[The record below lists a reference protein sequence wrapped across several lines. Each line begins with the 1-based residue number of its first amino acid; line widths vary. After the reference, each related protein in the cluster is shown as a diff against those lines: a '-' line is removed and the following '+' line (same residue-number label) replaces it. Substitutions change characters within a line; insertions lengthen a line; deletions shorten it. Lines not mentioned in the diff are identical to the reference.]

1 MERKLCSIQEI
12 SEITPITNADRIECL
27 HILGWTCVAKKG
39 EFKKGDKVIYCEI
52 DSLIPR
58 KSWSEFLFKDNK
70 QFIRIKTEKLADLI
84 NKTRTL
90 VSHIEVTSKVNFYTL
105 TEIAN
110 VLGVSVSHFT
120 DESDY
125 KNIAKESKEEY
136 SNLSDKIKKLER
148 ENELLSEII
157 QNQKEIITQL
167 KEKLSK

>member
-1 MERKLCSIQEI
+1 MNIGQKIKVLRAERGI
-12 SEITPITNADRIECL
+12 S
-27 HILGWTCVAKKG
+27 
-39 EFKKGDKVIYCEI
+39 
-52 DSLIPR
+52 
-58 KSWSEFLFKDNK
+58 
-70 QFIRIKTEKLADLI
+70 QQKLADLI

-120 DESDY
+120 DESVY
-125 KNIAKESKEEY
+125 ENIAKENKEEY
-136 SNLSDKIKKLER
+136 SSLSDKIKKLER
-148 ENELLSEII
+148 ENELLNEII

>member
-1 MERKLCSIQEI
+1 MNIGQKIKVLRAERGI
-12 SEITPITNADRIECL
+12 S
-27 HILGWTCVAKKG
+27 
-39 EFKKGDKVIYCEI
+39 
-52 DSLIPR
+52 
-58 KSWSEFLFKDNK
+58 
-70 QFIRIKTEKLADLI
+70 QQKLADLI

-90 VSHIEVTSKVNFYTL
+90 VSHIEVTSKVNFYIL

-120 DESDY
+120 DESVY
-125 KNIAKESKEEY
+125 ENIAKEGKEEY

-148 ENELLSEII
+148 ENELLNEII

>member
-1 MERKLCSIQEI
+1 MNIGQKIKVLRAERGI
-12 SEITPITNADRIECL
+12 S
-27 HILGWTCVAKKG
+27 
-39 EFKKGDKVIYCEI
+39 
-52 DSLIPR
+52 
-58 KSWSEFLFKDNK
+58 
-70 QFIRIKTEKLADLI
+70 QQKLADLI

-120 DESDY
+120 DELVY
-125 KNIAKESKEEY
+125 ENIAKESKEEY

-148 ENELLSEII
+148 ENELLNEII

>member
-1 MERKLCSIQEI
+1 MNIGQKIKVLRAKRGI
-12 SEITPITNADRIECL
+12 S
-27 HILGWTCVAKKG
+27 
-39 EFKKGDKVIYCEI
+39 
-52 DSLIPR
+52 
-58 KSWSEFLFKDNK
+58 
-70 QFIRIKTEKLADLI
+70 QQKLADLI

-120 DESDY
+120 DESVHE
-125 KNIAKESKEEY
+125 NIVKESKEEY
-136 SNLSDKIKKLER
+136 SSLSDKIKKLER
-148 ENELLSEII
+148 ENELLNEII

>member
-1 MERKLCSIQEI
+1 MNIGQKIKVLRAERGI
-12 SEITPITNADRIECL
+12 S
-27 HILGWTCVAKKG
+27 
-39 EFKKGDKVIYCEI
+39 
-52 DSLIPR
+52 
-58 KSWSEFLFKDNK
+58 
-70 QFIRIKTEKLADLI
+70 QQKLADLI

-120 DESDY
+120 DESVY
-125 KNIAKESKEEY
+125 ENIAKEGKEEY

-148 ENELLSEII
+148 ENELLNEII

>member
-1 MERKLCSIQEI
+1 MNIGQKIKVLRAEKGI
-12 SEITPITNADRIECL
+12 S
-27 HILGWTCVAKKG
+27 
-39 EFKKGDKVIYCEI
+39 
-52 DSLIPR
+52 
-58 KSWSEFLFKDNK
+58 
-70 QFIRIKTEKLADLI
+70 QQKLADLI

-120 DESDY
+120 DESVY
-125 KNIAKESKEEY
+125 ENIAKESKEEY

-148 ENELLSEII
+148 ENELLNEII